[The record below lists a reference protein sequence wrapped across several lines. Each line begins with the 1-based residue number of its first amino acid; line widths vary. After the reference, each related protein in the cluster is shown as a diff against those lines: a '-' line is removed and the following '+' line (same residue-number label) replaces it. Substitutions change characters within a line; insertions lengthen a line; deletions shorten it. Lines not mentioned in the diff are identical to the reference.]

1 MGRRSCALC
10 RMHRLHNR
18 NMAEM
23 AALHAQLR
31 RIVSQKF
38 EGTDFSL
45 GMKAQLPPL
54 VSLTLKRAM
63 TSGWADQV
71 LLLVNVFFTH
81 LFAV

>member
-1 MGRRSCALC
+1 MPCAATIIIIIAYSWGRKICAVC

-31 RIVSQKF
+31 RIISQKF
-38 EGTDFSL
+38 EDTDLSL
-45 GMKAQLPPL
+45 SMKAQLPPL
-54 VSLTLKRAM
+54 ISLTLKKAM

-71 LLLVNVFFTH
+71 
-81 LFAV
+81 